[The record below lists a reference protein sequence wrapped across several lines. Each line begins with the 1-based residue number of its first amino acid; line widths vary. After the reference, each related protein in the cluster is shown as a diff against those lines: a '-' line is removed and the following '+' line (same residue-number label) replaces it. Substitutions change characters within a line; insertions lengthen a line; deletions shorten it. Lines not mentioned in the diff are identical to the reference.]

1 MARHCTV
8 RPVIAAVVV
17 TYAAPPGML
26 QACVSALRAA
36 GGVDRVIVV
45 DNGGRAEVAEGDHAG
60 GSVPVE
66 LLRTDNRG
74 YGAAANAGVARAR
87 ELGAVRVALLND
99 DVEVRPGWAEALA
112 AELVDRDQLVGAAQ
126 PVVLV
131 AGSDPEVVNSLGVGI
146 GPDGAGTDLG
156 DGDPPPPAGTPA
168 TDLAVFTGG
177 AVMFTSAFLDATG
190 GFDERWFLYYEDV
203 DLARRGA
210 RLGWRYRLVPAA
222 VVTHLRGASTSQL
235 PDRTRYL
242 QERNRVWCAVRHAP
256 AATVAR
262 ALWLSVR
269 RLRHAPRAVHAKA
282 LAAALAG
289 TPRRLWERSRAR

>member
-26 QACVSALRAA
+26 RACIDALRAA
-36 GGVDRVIVV
+36 GGLDRVVVV
-45 DNGGRAEVAEGDHAG
+45 DNGGRAEVAVGDDAG
-60 GSVPVE
+60 VHVE

-74 YGAAANAGVARAR
+74 YGAAANAGFARAR
-87 ELGAVRVALLND
+87 ELGADRIALLND
-99 DVEVRPGWAEALA
+99 DAEVRPGWAEALA
-112 AELVDRDQLVGAAQ
+112 AELGDGVGAAQ

-131 AGSDPEVVNSLGVGI
+131 AGTDPAVVNSLGVAI
-146 GPDGAGTDLG
+146 GPDGAGTDVG
-156 DGDPPPPAGTPA
+156 DGDPAPPTDSPA

-177 AVMFTSAFLDATG
+177 AVMFTAAFLDATG

-222 VVTHLRGASTSQL
+222 VVSHHRGASTSQL
-235 PDRTRYL
+235 PDRTRFL
-242 QERNRVWCAVRHAP
+242 QERNRVWCAVRHEP

-262 ALWLSVR
+262 ALWLSIR
-269 RLRHAPRAVHAKA
+269 RLRHRPRGVHAKA

-289 TPRRLWERSRAR
+289 TPRRLWERARTGV